1 MGYSVIRLF
10 VIGLLFFISPAWAVS
25 YGVYD
30 LTELRYEHSRNTDE
44 VRSIASITKLFTAKA
59 VIDSNVDLNEKIR
72 VQGKGTG
79 RFARGIMIERYELL
93 RATLMS
99 SDNLAAE
106 SLAHAH
112 PGGYKQFLKD
122 INEDI
127 SQMGLKN
134 TVIADATGL
143 LAANQSTVEDLK
155 EFLFSLRRYELI
167 KVLSSE
173 KYYTYQYKRGKRTIT
188 IHLKNTNPQ
197 VWTYDEI
204 VLTKTGYT
212 SKAGRCLAMLVEK
225 NSILYAVITLGNKDI
240 KTRSARIDELMN
252 EHIYANSA
260 SIKINSTEV
269 EEWPTP

>member
-1 MGYSVIRLF
+1 MIKILVLI
-10 VIGLLFFISPAWAVS
+10 IAFIASPAWAVS

-30 LTELRYEHSRNTDE
+30 LTDLKYEHSRNTDE

-59 VIDSNVDLNEKIR
+59 VIDSNVDLDEKIK
-72 VQGKGTG
+72 VQGRSGG
-79 RFARGIMIERYELL
+79 RFARGAMVERYELL

-112 PGGYKQFLKD
+112 PGGYNKFLKD

-127 SQMGLKN
+127 SYMGLKN
-134 TVIADATGL
+134 TVITDATGL
-143 LAANQSTVEDLK
+143 LASNQSTVEDLK
-155 EFLFSLRRYELI
+155 EFLFSLRRYALI
-167 KVLSSE
+167 KSLSAE
-173 KYYTYQYKRGKRTIT
+173 KFYTYKYKRGKRTIT

-197 VWTYDEI
+197 IWTYDEI

-225 NSILYAVITLGNKDI
+225 EGILYAVITLGNRDVRS
-240 KTRSARIDELMN
+240 RSARIDELIN

-260 SIKINSTEV
+260 SIKINATNTTEI